1 MHSHPGLLLM
11 SMIGGGS
18 TGGGSS
24 VRSPSSWNRS
34 RTQTKSR
41 RSAPPEW
48 CGCGCRPVLRW
59 SGTDSNPN
67 KPFYGCPNYNT
78 SGKRWCGLFVWADS
92 VNEKQVDKSE
102 SCGDDYEVKMN
113 FDWRLR
119 RLEEDVHMQKVIIQ
133 LLVLAVFVLIVL
145 LVILYCK

>member
-1 MHSHPGLLLM
+1 M

-34 RTQTKSR
+34 RTQTKNR

-92 VNEKQVDKSE
+92 VNEKQVEKSE
-102 SCGDDYEVKMN
+102 SCGDEVKIN
-113 FDWRLR
+113 VDWRLR
-119 RLEEDVHMQKVIIQ
+119 RLEEDVQMQKVMTQ
-133 LLVLAVFVLIVL
+133 FLVLGVCVLTVL

>member
-1 MHSHPGLLLM
+1 M
-11 SMIGGGS
+11 GGGS
-18 TGGGSS
+18 TAGGSS

-41 RSAPPEW
+41 RSVLPEW

-67 KPFYGCPNYNT
+67 KPLYGCPNYN
-78 SGKRWCGLFVWADS
+78 VDS
-92 VNEKQVDKSE
+92 VNEEQVEKSE
-102 SCGDDYEVKMN
+102 SCGDEVKIN
-113 FDWRLR
+113 VDWRLR
-119 RLEEDVHMQKVIIQ
+119 RLEEDVQMQKVMTQ
-133 LLVLAVFVLIVL
+133 LLVLGVCVLTVL

>member
-24 VRSPSSWNRS
+24 VRFPSSWNRS

-92 VNEKQVDKSE
+92 VNEEQVEKSE
-102 SCGDDYEVKMN
+102 SCGDEVKIN
-113 FDWRLR
+113 VDWRLR
-119 RLEEDVHMQKVIIQ
+119 RLEEDVQMQKVMTQ
-133 LLVLAVFVLIVL
+133 LLVLGVCVLTVL